1 MKMIPPYAEVDRLD
15 PGGTGLTRQQ
25 PLPPRWPL
33 LLQFCAVAHIFDRGA
48 LKEILRPEAGLDDSP
63 GLEVLEW
70 HGLVEKAPGRK
81 NQFRLEAEE
90 REHYLESWWR
100 AEPGRNKSTELQSL
114 SDKMAHY
121 QKERNN
127 RLEYLRH
134 MMIADP
140 VEARRLFTAEFFAA
154 DRARDFARFRDAL
167 GVLGDE
173 FRLDRVD
180 LRDYYNEW
188 AGYFRRQQYWSV
200 EHRRSAHFLPPN
212 GWREQVER
220 LLSNDGGVRGW
231 YMFGADGSGKSMGLQ
246 WLIARRCVPEHS
258 GEDTGGD
265 GPLTDIPCAR
275 VDLGALDPVILGRHP
290 WLILLSIAAQLQLHT
305 DTANFEWVLGHY
317 EIFAGLLRPTEPS
330 EQLAAAVRIL
340 SDGQVAADI
349 GRKVT
354 DEFIAKLELSSR
366 SPTVIR
372 NQPVVV
378 VVDTVEA
385 LLNFDEEKTRDL
397 LRLLAGVH
405 RKCSALRLIISGR
418 YPELLALGL
427 ATTGS
432 PAAAGLDIS
441 AWFAE
446 LEKIEVTN
454 FDEETAGRYL
464 REKRGIEDRDLVA
477 TGVRQAGGSPLALAL
492 YADLYTDLHADLINQ
507 HGLVAAAE
515 PEMAGQ
521 LTLPRL
527 LEKVVL
533 TIVDPAVRWL
543 LRYGVVPRRLR
554 FDAVRTVMRPHLEQ
568 IMAGLVDADNSLD
581 PNVLPHTSQVL
592 GEDELDRI
600 WANLLSYAGI
610 LSFLQHSL
618 DDPEAVVFH
627 SRTRRWM
634 RELIAEEDG
643 FKDLHRSFAQ
653 DFLRKSADF
662 VPGQGSGWVS
672 CYREVVYH
680 KFQCADPGALD
691 EWRDALV
698 RCRRA
703 GAFDDLTALAQDVLG
718 EDYQD
723 EDGKPTVGSLVEGE
737 AELFLAYVAAR
748 RAWRHRANAPD
759 PRCSAAAYHLN
770 RYDQLCADLSPRP
783 VLAAVVR
790 AAVRLAEGAAREA
803 LKIAESVLGAISG
816 NTPEDLGDKIDT
828 WRVVGDCYAAL
839 GDDRAIEAYRKALT
853 AAAGLGGREEE
864 ITLALADYYEQRGD
878 FDAALRA
885 IPDGG
890 SPSVTLNLRRI
901 YLLLRC
907 AEPQEAANTARRRL
921 IDPAPPAGTGDLAP
935 AERAALIRAQAEGA
949 LLLGDERTALS
960 CLDQAMIIDDDDFP
974 SVEDCIRHRART
986 LQLHASLLGEL
997 LMLDEAG
1004 KKFREAGELWRGLGY
1019 TSGHPTWRLAYGTFL
1034 MRDVGDIATAS
1045 EELPFDVAKPPAIE
1059 PNGHFDEVAVR
1070 IWLLAVQAQAI
1081 KASGA
1086 EIRRFIGVLTDCL
1099 TAMTERV
1106 APPQIAARVAVTGL
1120 VLCHQSSNT
1129 EDIRAEAGRFA
1140 VRLSAEI
1147 PKIRPV
1153 TARFL
1158 PLADLEFCDTP
1169 RADSDELKGL
1179 RSEVAKL
1186 GSAAGVQLSNTTL
1199 RTPLFREAR
1208 RVCRDQ
1214 RSLGSPPPE
1223 PWLLARWRWL
1233 RASDHYPDVNPD
1245 PSQRNLDPL
1254 LRDHLEWLVEKRL
1267 PVSDERLWLLRA
1279 WAFTLLA
1286 RQRQAG
1292 GETHEKDNR
1301 DGVISYLQKAIDSAG
1316 EVRTESRWTAA
1327 IHHACAEIGPA
1338 DQRYDSKDKARRIYD
1353 GLGLPVPQQEMK
1365 IVFEA
1370 RRDDIPYVVTR
1381 PDDVIVDVDELQR
1394 LMAADEGYLPPR
1406 LAAVLTGIASRAVDR
1421 DAIRYTLR
1429 LESDEP
1435 RVQMLPWELADPP
1448 PADGERRSWL
1458 NMYRSMPTAANKV
1471 NIRWLE
1477 TARATNVDRFADLRT
1492 DSTTATVSVSSEQ
1505 GVDLYRSLRQ
1515 SLRGRNG
1522 DGNDQLV
1529 AVIRHATR
1537 LGHQVKAFSESA
1549 LFDIVRE
1556 YEEHGYGVLAVKRS
1570 ALGNTGLRLIQTD
1583 DLPTPVILHLR
1594 APLAMI
1600 GDAPCLDFSAAGP
1613 HRRPAGAVRGTDVRP
1628 REVAN
1633 WLAECEPGTAPV
1645 VVLDPPPPGAP
1656 ADFQSQLLLRNLFAA
1671 LLFQQAATP
1680 VVVATGLELRHSRE
1694 VAGAL
1699 AKGLRERRD
1708 VLAVI
1713 RDLRE
1718 RVWADSLPESGD
1730 FHGWAARATTVFVA
1744 TSALIRA

>member
-1 MKMIPPYAEVDRLD
+1 M
-15 PGGTGLTRQQ
+15 TRQQ
-25 PLPPRWPL
+25 PLPSRWPL
-33 LLQFCAVAHIFDRGA
+33 LLQFCAVAHIFDQKT

-63 GLEVLEW
+63 GLDVLEW

-81 NQFRLEAEE
+81 NHFRLEAEE
-90 REHYLESWWR
+90 RERYLESWWR
-100 AEPGRNKSTELQSL
+100 AEPGRDKSTELQNL
-114 SDKMAHY
+114 SDKLAHY
-121 QKERNN
+121 QKKRNN

-140 VEARRLFTAEFFAA
+140 AEARTLFTAEFSAA

-167 GVLGDE
+167 GVLGDD
-173 FRLDRVD
+173 FRVD
-180 LRDYYNEW
+180 RTGLRDYYDGR
-188 AGYFRRQQYWSV
+188 AAYLRRQQYWSV

-220 LLSNDGGVRGW
+220 LLSNDGGVHGW
-231 YMFGADGSGKSMGLQ
+231 YLFGADGSGKSMGLQ
-246 WLIARRCVPEHS
+246 WLIARRCVPEHP
-258 GEDTGGD
+258 GEDADGD
-265 GPLTDIPCAR
+265 SPPTDIPCAR
-275 VDLGALDPVILGRHP
+275 VDLGVLDPVILGRHP
-290 WLILLSIAAQLQLHT
+290 WLILLPIAAQLQLHT
-305 DTANFEWVLGHY
+305 DTANFEWLIEHY
-317 EIFAGLLRPTEPS
+317 ELFAGLLRPTQPS
-330 EQLAAAVRIL
+330 ERLATAARIL
-340 SDGQVAADI
+340 SEDQAAADI

-366 SPTVIR
+366 NPTVIR
-372 NQPVVV
+372 NQPVIV

-385 LLNFDEEKTRDL
+385 LLNFDEEKTRDF
-397 LRLLAGVH
+397 LRLFADVH
-405 RKCSALRLIISGR
+405 RKCSALRLIIAGR
-418 YPELLALGL
+418 HPELLAAGL
-427 ATTGS
+427 ETTGS
-432 PAAAGLDIS
+432 PAVDGLDVS
-441 AWFAE
+441 AWFAD
-446 LEKIEVTN
+446 LEKIELAN

-477 TGVRQAGGSPLALAL
+477 TGVRQACGSPLALAL
-492 YADLYTDLHADLINQ
+492 YADLYIDLHTDLINQ
-507 HGLVAAAE
+507 HEVVAAAE
-515 PEMAGQ
+515 LEMDGQ

-554 FDAVRTVMRPHLEQ
+554 FDAVRRVMRPHLEH
-568 IMAGLVDADNSLD
+568 IMAGSSDEDDPLP
-581 PNVLPHTSQVL
+581 PNVFPHTSQAL
-592 GEDELDRI
+592 GDDELDRI

-634 RELIAEEDG
+634 RELVAEEQV
-643 FKDLHRSFAQ
+643 FKDLHRAFAK
-653 DFLRKSADF
+653 DFFQKSEAF
-662 VPGQGSGWVS
+662 EPGRGAEWVS

-680 KFQCADPGALD
+680 KFQCAAPEALD
-691 EWRDALV
+691 EWRDALL

-703 GAFDDLTALAQDVLG
+703 GAFDDLTVLAQDILG
-718 EDYQD
+718 EDYQN
-723 EDGKPTVGSLVEGE
+723 EDGNPTVGSLVEGE
-737 AELFLAYVAAR
+737 AELLLANAAAR

-759 PRCSAAAYHLN
+759 PRWSAAARHLS
-770 RYDQLCADLSPRP
+770 RYDQLCVEPSPRP
-783 VLAAVVR
+783 VLAAAVR

-803 LKIAESVLGAISG
+803 LEIAEPVLDVISG
-816 NTPEDLGDKIDT
+816 HTSEDLGDKIDI
-828 WRVVGDCYAAL
+828 WQVVGDCRAAL
-839 GDDRAIEAYRKALT
+839 GDDRAIEAYRNALT
-853 AAAGLGGREEE
+853 AAAGWSGREEE
-864 ITLALADYYEQRGD
+864 ITLALADHHEQRGD

-885 IPDGG
+885 VPDGG
-890 SPSVTLNLRRI
+890 SPSVTLKLRRI
-901 YLLLRC
+901 HLLLRC
-907 AEPQEAANTARRRL
+907 AEPQEAANTARRAL
-921 IDPAPPAGTGDLAP
+921 TDPAPLVGRADLAP
-935 AERAALIRAQAEGA
+935 AERAALIRAQAEAA

-960 CLDQAMIIDDDDFP
+960 CLDQAMMIPDDDFS
-974 SVEDCIRHRART
+974 SVEDGIHHRALT

-1034 MRDVGDIATAS
+1034 MRDVGDTATAS
-1045 EELPFDVAKPPAIE
+1045 EELPVDVAKPPAVE
-1059 PNGHFDEVAVR
+1059 PNGYFDEVAVR
-1070 IWLLAVQAQAI
+1070 IWLLAVQTQAI

-1140 VRLSAEI
+1140 IRLTAEI

-1254 LRDHLEWLVEKRL
+1254 LRDHLESLVDGSL
-1267 PVSDERLWLLRA
+1267 PDSDERLWLLRA
-1279 WAFTLLA
+1279 WAFKLLA

-1292 GETHEKDNR
+1292 GEAHEGDNG
-1301 DGVISYLQKAIDSAG
+1301 DGAISYLQKAIDNAG
-1316 EVRTESRWTAA
+1316 EVRTESRWTAS
-1327 IHHACAEIGPA
+1327 IHYAYAEIGPA
-1338 DQRYDSKDKARRIYD
+1338 DQRDDSKDKARRIYD
-1353 GLGLPVPQQEMK
+1353 GLGLPAPQQNIK
-1365 IVFEA
+1365 IVFN
-1370 RRDDIPYVVTR
+1370 DDQNDKSHKVTR
-1381 PDDVIVDVDELQR
+1381 PDGVTVDIDELQR

-1406 LAAVLTGIASRAVDR
+1406 LAAVLTGIGSQTVDC

-1448 PADGERRSWL
+1448 SADGDRRSWL
-1458 NMYRSMPTAANKV
+1458 NMYRCMPTAGDKV

-1477 TARATNVDRFADLRT
+1477 AARATDVNGLANLQI
-1492 DSTTATVSVSSEQ
+1492 DSAAAMLPVSPGQ
-1505 GVDLYRSLRQ
+1505 GRILYRSLQ
-1515 SLRGRNG
+1515 LSLRGK
-1522 DGNDQLV
+1522 DADDSAPLV
-1529 AVIRHATR
+1529 AIVRPATR
-1537 LGHQVKAFSESA
+1537 SGYQVKPSGEST
-1549 LFDIVRE
+1549 LFDIVRV
-1556 YEEHGYGVLAVKRS
+1556 YEECDYRVLPIRQS
-1570 ALGNTGLRLIQTD
+1570 ALGNTGLRLIPTD
-1583 DLPTPVILHLR
+1583 DLPTPTILHLR

-1600 GDAPCLDFSAAGP
+1600 GDSPCLDFSADGP
-1613 HRRPAGAVRGTDVRP
+1613 HRRPAGGIRGTDVRP
-1628 REVAN
+1628 RAVAS
-1633 WLAECEPGTAPV
+1633 WIAECEPGTAPV
-1645 VVLDPPPPGAP
+1645 VVLDPPQPSSP
-1656 ADFQSQLLLRNLFAA
+1656 ADFHSQLLLRNLFAA

-1680 VVVATGLELRHSRE
+1680 VVVATGLELRHSKE
-1694 VAGAL
+1694 VTRAL
-1699 AKGLRERRD
+1699 AKGLRRQAEGLRRQVD
-1708 VLAVI
+1708 VLAAI

-1718 RVWADSLPESGD
+1718 PVWADSLPESGD
-1730 FHGWAARATTVFVA
+1730 LHGWAARATAVFVA